1 MRNQKGRIK
10 IASIL
15 LLIILIILLILA
27 FNMYKKNYF
36 SGFEKGTADYLA
48 ATKFSRDSKIKYSEE
63 KSFKIENSDF
73 SDAAFYKE
81 IEVEPNTPY
90 KITCM
95 VKTENIEC
103 KDINKDGGL
112 TIGVLDTTQYSYP
125 IQGTNDWQPIEF
137 IFNSYNKTSL
147 KVSFRL
153 GGNENECKGIAWF
166 SDIKLEKGIS
176 NKDSEWNIACIIID
190 EIDVEIEGT
199 RYNLFTNNEDIENVK
214 LNLNRFS
221 EDCYKY
227 SNKIMTANCDL
238 YHLETPLTTI
248 SYSEE
253 HGYYISYNDIEK
265 YLYNQMK
272 EKEYDHIFVVCR
284 MENEDGT
291 LKIPIKENWI
301 DLGGMDI
308 HGIGYSLIRI
318 NSNSNK
324 YTYKFGITNQ
334 MPEEVFLHEFLHTLE
349 RNTMESGYE
358 IPELH
363 DYELYG
369 YSEKSAESLMI
380 WYKDYMQGKIYDEKT
395 GEYIGLNE
403 TSYYTQPFNNDNFK
417 YSVEITLYEDPEN
430 LFEEVQTIFKILK
443 QNFS

>member
-253 HGYYISYNDIEK
+253 HGYYVSYKDVENAIYEAV
-265 YLYNQMK
+265 K
-272 EKEYDHIFVVCR
+272 EKQYDHIFVVCR
-284 MENEDGT
+284 MEDDSGEN
-291 LKIPIKENWI
+291 KIPIYDNWI
-301 DLGGMDI
+301 GLGSMDMY
-308 HGIGYSLIRI
+308 GIRI
-318 NSNSNK
+318 FANK
-324 YTYKFGITNQ
+324 N
-334 MPEEVFLHEFLHTLE
+334 
-349 RNTMESGYE
+349 
-358 IPELH
+358 
-363 DYELYG
+363 
-369 YSEKSAESLMI
+369 
-380 WYKDYMQGKIYDEKT
+380 
-395 GEYIGLNE
+395 
-403 TSYYTQPFNNDNFK
+403 
-417 YSVEITLYEDPEN
+417 
-430 LFEEVQTIFKILK
+430 
-443 QNFS
+443 